1 MKPLYLSL
9 LIAFLLS
16 ISASGQKKREI
27 KEKFYEAEMNVLY
40 EEYNEAL
47 PGYLDLLKIFP
58 ENDNYRYR
66 IGQCYLNTPGQ
77 KDKAIEYLEKA
88 ILNTDEK
95 YKEGSFRETQA
106 PVDAYYFLANAYRVN
121 KQLDK
126 ALETY
131 SIFKELLNPKVYNS
145 DVVDKQMESC
155 LNAKKLQQNP
165 LFLKYSNLGEPVNT
179 RFSDYNPVVSGDDT
193 KMVFTRALQFFDGVF
208 FSEKVNGTWSNPI
221 DLTFQLG
228 VDEDLYPCALSWDG
242 TTLYLYK
249 LDNYVGNIYISHF
262 SNGMWSSVEKLN
274 ENINDK
280 YWESHACVT
289 KDENTMYFTSN
300 RKGTFGGLDIY
311 RSVKDSLGE
320 WGPAVNLGPN
330 INTEY
335 NEETPFITEDEQTL
349 FFSSYG
355 HFNTGGYDILYS
367 TLLDSVEWSKP
378 LNMGYPINTPDDD
391 LFYAVVKDGNFA
403 YYSQY
408 TDEGMGERDI
418 FLLEIFSEEH
428 PRKFILSG
436 IVSINDIKWKIDETF
451 RVYVVIYPAG
461 DTIAVVKPNLETG
474 EYFVEVIAGDYEL
487 VFSGTN
493 LEKTSELIS
502 MSANQE
508 NDKIQIPT
516 VELIPLDLIA
526 DFEVPDTSFIVTDN
540 EPLILQ
546 LETEN
551 NSRLIVQYFQDSLL
565 QKADTFYIVDTL
577 FAYKAIP
584 LVGDNKLIF
593 TLTDQFGNETT
604 KETEISFNPPIEK
617 PVADLV
623 SQSQKEEPSEELIY
637 LLETLRNLAKSD
649 DLIAVLENINLKD
662 QEIGTSEELF
672 EYLAKQSIS
681 KNELEEMVTIGA
693 NDGIIKIEDFRNFV
707 AVNTEKDMS
716 NIIHEV
722 DLQKENIRTPDELMQ
737 YLTEKAG
744 ISSTFTEEEV
754 KSIFIIDDLHNRDLL
769 IAFKESLAK
778 YAYGDLKEI
787 LDTLQ
792 VPGPEIQTSSQLFEY
807 LFKQVEQKNIKEKD
821 FQLLLYSIALNGNPE
836 IKNLY
841 NKLLIESDGELK
853 SFLQT
858 LNTEEMKITN
868 AGDFK
873 TRNARRR
880 LAWGLSLV
888 LVVSIF
894 FYIKRRKKHKE

>member
-1 MKPLYLSL
+1 MRSLYLGL
-9 LIAFLLS
+9 LITFLLS
-16 ISASGQKKREI
+16 ISASGQKKREL
-27 KEKFYEAEMNVLY
+27 KEKFFEAEMNILY

-47 PGYLDLLKIFP
+47 PGYLDLLKIYP

-77 KDKAIEYLEKA
+77 KDKAIKYLEKA

-126 ALETY
+126 ALEIY
-131 SIFKELLNPKVYNS
+131 SIFKELLDPKVYNS
-145 DVVDKQMESC
+145 DIVNKQIESC

-165 LFLKYSNLGEPVNT
+165 LFLKYNNLGDPVNT
-179 RFSDYNPVVSGDDT
+179 RFSDYNPVVSGDGT
-193 KMVFTRALQFFDGVF
+193 KMVYTQALQFFDGVF
-208 FSEKVNGTWSNPI
+208 FSEKVNGTWSMPM

-262 SNGMWSSVEKLN
+262 SDGIWSSVEKLN

-300 RKGTFGGLDIY
+300 REKGTFFGGLDIY
-311 RSVKDSLGE
+311 KSVKDSIGE

-335 NEETPFITEDEQTL
+335 NEETPFITEDGQTL

-367 TLLDSVEWSKP
+367 TKLDSGEWSKP

-391 LFYAVVKDGNFA
+391 LFYAPLGNGDFA

-408 TDEGMGERDI
+408 SNEGMGERDI

-428 PRKFILSG
+428 PRKFMLSG
-436 IVSINDIKWKIDETF
+436 IVSIKDIRWKIDETF
-451 RVYVVIYPAG
+451 RVYVIGYPAG
-461 DTIAVVKPNLETG
+461 DTIAVIKPNLETG
-474 EYFVEVIAGDYEL
+474 EYYVEVIAGDYEL
-487 VFSGTN
+487 IFSGTN

-508 NDKIQIPT
+508 NDSIQIPS
-516 VELIPLDLIA
+516 VELIPLDIIA
-526 DFEVPDTSFIVTDN
+526 DFEIPDTSFAVTDN
-540 EPLILQ
+540 QPLILE

-565 QKADTFYIVDTL
+565 QKVDTFYIIDTL
-577 FAYKAIP
+577 FAYQAIP
-584 LVGDNKLIF
+584 LEGDNKLKF

-604 KETEISFNPPIEK
+604 KETEISFNPPVEK
-617 PVADLV
+617 PVAELV
-623 SQSQKEEPSEELIY
+623 LQNQKEEPSEEPID
-637 LLETLRNLAKSD
+637 LRE
-649 DLIAVLENINLKD
+649 ENI
-662 QEIGTSEELF
+662 S
-672 EYLAKQSIS
+672 
-681 KNELEEMVTIGA
+681 
-693 NDGIIKIEDFRNFV
+693 
-707 AVNTEKDMS
+707 
-716 NIIHEV
+716 
-722 DLQKENIRTPDELMQ
+722 TPDKLMQ
-737 YLTEKAG
+737 PLTEKAD
-744 ISSTFTEEEV
+744 SS
-754 KSIFIIDDLHNRDLL
+754 SLIIINDLHNRDLL

-778 YAYGDLKEI
+778 YAYGDLKKV
-787 LDTLQ
+787 LDTLRI
-792 VPGPEIQTSSQLFEY
+792 PGPEIQTSSQLFEY
-807 LFKQVEQKNIKEKD
+807 LSKQVEQNNIKEKD
-821 FQLLLYSIALNGNPE
+821 FQQLFYSTALNDDPE
-836 IKNLY
+836 LKNLY
-841 NKLLIESDGELK
+841 DKLLIESDGELK
-853 SFLQT
+853 LFLQT
-858 LNTEEMKITN
+858 LNTEEMKLAN
-868 AGDFK
+868 ADDLK
-873 TRNARRR
+873 NRKVRR
-880 LAWGLSLV
+880 LIVLGISLV
-888 LVVSIF
+888 LLTFIF
-894 FYIKRRKKHKE
+894 IYFKRQKKQKE

>member
-1 MKPLYLSL
+1 MRSLYLGL
-9 LIAFLLS
+9 LITFLLS
-16 ISASGQKKREI
+16 ISASGQKKREL
-27 KEKFYEAEMNVLY
+27 KEKFFEAEMNILY

-47 PGYLDLLKIFP
+47 PGYLDLLKIYP

-77 KDKAIEYLEKA
+77 KDKAIKYLEKA

-126 ALETY
+126 ALEIY
-131 SIFKELLNPKVYNS
+131 SIFKELLDPKVYNS
-145 DVVDKQMESC
+145 DIVNKQIESC

-165 LFLKYSNLGEPVNT
+165 LFLKYNNLGDPVNT
-179 RFSDYNPVVSGDDT
+179 RFSDYNPVVSGDGT
-193 KMVFTRALQFFDGVF
+193 KMVYTQALQFFDGVF
-208 FSEKVNGTWSNPI
+208 FSEKVNGTWSMPM

-262 SNGMWSSVEKLN
+262 SDGIWSSVEKLN

-300 RKGTFGGLDIY
+300 REKGTFFGGLDIY
-311 RSVKDSLGE
+311 KSVKDSIGE

-335 NEETPFITEDEQTL
+335 NEETPFITEDGQTL

-367 TLLDSVEWSKP
+367 TKLDSGEWSKP

-391 LFYAVVKDGNFA
+391 LFYAPLGNGDFA

-408 TDEGMGERDI
+408 SNEGMGERDI

-428 PRKFILSG
+428 PRKFMLSG
-436 IVSINDIKWKIDETF
+436 IVSIKDIRWKIDETF
-451 RVYVVIYPAG
+451 RVYVIGYPAG
-461 DTIAVVKPNLETG
+461 DTIAVIKPNLETG
-474 EYFVEVIAGDYEL
+474 EYYVEVIAGDYEL
-487 VFSGTN
+487 IFSGTN

-508 NDKIQIPT
+508 NDSIQIPS
-516 VELIPLDLIA
+516 VELIPLDIIA
-526 DFEVPDTSFIVTDN
+526 DFEIPDTSFAVTDN
-540 EPLILQ
+540 QPLILE

-565 QKADTFYIVDTL
+565 QKVDTFYIIDTL
-577 FAYKAIP
+577 FAYQAIP
-584 LVGDNKLIF
+584 LEGDNKLKF

-604 KETEISFNPPIEK
+604 KETEISFNPPVEK
-617 PVADLV
+617 PVAELV
-623 SQSQKEEPSEELIY
+623 LQNQKEEPSEEPID
-637 LLETLRNLAKSD
+637 LRE
-649 DLIAVLENINLKD
+649 ENI
-662 QEIGTSEELF
+662 S
-672 EYLAKQSIS
+672 
-681 KNELEEMVTIGA
+681 
-693 NDGIIKIEDFRNFV
+693 
-707 AVNTEKDMS
+707 
-716 NIIHEV
+716 
-722 DLQKENIRTPDELMQ
+722 TPDKLMQ
-737 YLTEKAG
+737 PLTEKAD
-744 ISSTFTEEEV
+744 SS
-754 KSIFIIDDLHNRDLL
+754 SLIIINDLHNRDLL

-778 YAYGDLKEI
+778 YAYGDLKKI
-787 LDTLQ
+787 LDTIR

-807 LFKQVEQKNIKEKD
+807 LSKQVEQNNIKEKD
-821 FQLLLYSIALNGNPE
+821 FQQLFYSTALNDDPE
-836 IKNLY
+836 LKNLY
-841 NKLLIESDGELK
+841 DKLLIESDGELK
-853 SFLQT
+853 LFLQT
-858 LNTEEMKITN
+858 LNTEEMKLAN
-868 AGDFK
+868 ADDLK
-873 TRNARRR
+873 NRKVRR
-880 LAWGLSLV
+880 LIVLGISLV
-888 LVVSIF
+888 LLTFIF
-894 FYIKRRKKHKE
+894 IYFKRQKKQKE

>member
-1 MKPLYLSL
+1 MKPLFLSI
-9 LIAFLLS
+9 LIAFLLL
-16 ISASGQKKREI
+16 ISASGQNKREI
-27 KEKFYEAEMNVLY
+27 KEKFFEAESYILY

-47 PGYLDLLKIFP
+47 PGYIDLLKNFP

-88 ILNTDEK
+88 ILNTNEK
-95 YKEGSFRETQA
+95 YKEGSFKETQA

-126 ALETY
+126 ALEIY
-131 SIFKELLNPKVYNS
+131 SIFKELLDPKVYNS

-165 LFLKYSNLGEPVNT
+165 LFLKYKNLGDPVNT
-179 RFSDYNPVVSGDDT
+179 RFSDYNPVVSGDGT
-193 KMVFTRALQFFDGVF
+193 KMVYTQARQFFDGVF
-208 FSEKVNGTWSNPI
+208 FTEKVNGTWSMPM

-228 VDEDLYPCALSWDG
+228 VDQDLYPCALSWDG

-249 LDNYVGNIYISHF
+249 NDDYVGNIYISHY
-262 SNGMWSSVEKLN
+262 SDGIWSPVEKLN

-289 KDENTMYFTSN
+289 KDENTMFFTSN

-311 RSVKDSLGE
+311 RSVKDSIGE

-355 HFNTGGYDILYS
+355 HYNTGGYDILYS
-367 TLLDSVEWSKP
+367 TLLDSSEWSKP

-391 LFYAVVKDGNFA
+391 LFYVPAKDGNFA
-403 YYSQY
+403 YYSQF
-408 TDEGMGERDI
+408 TNEGMGERDI

-428 PRKFILSG
+428 PRKFMLSG
-436 IVSINDIKWKIDETF
+436 IVSIKDIKWKIDETF
-451 RVYVVIYPAG
+451 RVYIVSYPAG

-474 EYFVEVIAGDYEL
+474 EYFIELIAGDYEL

-493 LEKTSELIS
+493 LEKTSEFIS

-508 NDKIQIPT
+508 NDRIQIPS
-516 VELIPLDLIA
+516 VELIPLHLIA
-526 DFEVPDTSFIVTDN
+526 DFVMPDTSFAITDN

-565 QKADTFYIVDTL
+565 QKADTIYITDTL
-577 FAYKAIP
+577 FAYRAIP
-584 LVGDNKLIF
+584 LEGDNKLIF

-604 KETEISFNPPIEK
+604 KETEISFNPPVEK

-623 SQSQKEEPSEELIY
+623 SQSQKEEPSEELI
-637 LLETLRNLAKSD
+637 
-649 DLIAVLENINLKD
+649 DLP
-662 QEIGTSEELF
+662 
-672 EYLAKQSIS
+672 
-681 KNELEEMVTIGA
+681 
-693 NDGIIKIEDFRNFV
+693 
-707 AVNTEKDMS
+707 
-716 NIIHEV
+716 
-722 DLQKENIRTPDELMQ
+722 KENISTPDELIHH
-737 YLTEKAG
+737 LTEKAD
-744 ISSTFTEEEV
+744 SSSLSFT
-754 KSIFIIDDLHNRDLL
+754 DNLHNRDLL

-778 YAYGDLKEI
+778 YAYGDLKKI

-792 VPGPEIQTSSQLFEY
+792 VPSPEIQTSSQLFEY
-807 LFKQVEQKNIKEKD
+807 LSKQVEQKNIKEKD
-821 FQLLLYSIALNGNPE
+821 FQLLLYSITLNGNPE
-836 IKNLY
+836 IKTLY

-858 LNTEEMKITN
+858 LNTEEMKLTN
-868 AGDFK
+868 ADDLIEYLLQKSSTEKFTREDVVNMITKIVSGSQLDEEKITGYISSTKEK
-873 TRNARRR
+873 TRNVRRR
-880 LAWGLSLV
+880 IAWGLSLV
-888 LVVSIF
+888 LVVIIF
-894 FYIKRRKKHKE
+894 FYIKRKKKHKE

>member
-1 MKPLYLSL
+1 MRPLYLSL

-16 ISASGQKKREI
+16 ISASGQKKREM
-27 KEKFYEAEMNVLY
+27 KEKFFEAEMNVLF

-47 PGYLDLLKIFP
+47 PGYLDLLIIYP

-88 ILNTDEK
+88 ILNTDER

-121 KQLDK
+121 QQLDK
-126 ALETY
+126 ALEVY
-131 SIFKELLNPKVYNS
+131 SIFKELLDPKVYNS
-145 DVVDKQMESC
+145 DVVNKQMESC

-165 LFLKYSNLGEPVNT
+165 LFLKYTNLGDPVNT
-179 RFSDYNPVVSGDDT
+179 RFSDYNPVVSGDGT
-193 KMVFTRALQFFDGVF
+193 KMVYTRALQFFDGVF
-208 FSEKVNGTWSNPI
+208 FSEKVNDTWSNPI

-249 LDNYVGNIYISHF
+249 LDNYVGNIYISHY
-262 SNGMWSSVEKLN
+262 SDGIWSPVEKLN

-300 RKGTFGGLDIY
+300 REKGTFFGGLDIY
-311 RSVKDSLGE
+311 KSVKDTLGE

-335 NEETPFITEDEQTL
+335 NEETPFITKDGQTL

-391 LFYAVVKDGNFA
+391 VFYAPTEDGNFA
-403 YYSQY
+403 YYSQF
-408 TDEGMGERDI
+408 TNEGIGERDI

-428 PRKFILSG
+428 PRKFTLSG
-436 IVSINDIKWKIDETF
+436 MVSIKDIKWKMDESF
-451 RVYVVIYPAG
+451 RVYVVSRPAG

-474 EYFVEVIAGDYEL
+474 EYFVEVIAGNYEL
-487 VFSGTN
+487 VFSGIN
-493 LEKTSELIS
+493 LEETRELIS

-508 NDKIQIPT
+508 NDKIQIPS
-516 VELIPLDLIA
+516 VELIPMDLIA
-526 DFEVPDTSFIVTDN
+526 DFEVPDTSFVITDR

-551 NSRLIVQYFQDSLL
+551 NSRLIVQYFQDSML
-565 QKADTFYIVDTL
+565 QKADTFYITDTL
-577 FAYKAIP
+577 YAYKAIP
-584 LVGDNKLIF
+584 LEGDNKLKF
-593 TLTDQFGNETT
+593 TLTDQFGNETI
-604 KETEISFNPPIEK
+604 KETEISFNPPVEK

-623 SQSQKEEPSEELIY
+623 LQSQKEEPSDELIQPI
-637 LLETLRNLAKSD
+637 TKKTDSSS
-649 DLIAVLENINLKD
+649 V
-662 QEIGTSEELF
+662 F
-672 EYLAKQSIS
+672 
-681 KNELEEMVTIGA
+681 VT
-693 NDGIIKIEDFRNFV
+693 K
-707 AVNTEKDMS
+707 T
-716 NIIHEV
+716 
-722 DLQKENIRTPDELMQ
+722 
-737 YLTEKAG
+737 
-744 ISSTFTEEEV
+744 
-754 KSIFIIDDLHNRDLL
+754 LHNRDML

-778 YAYGDLKEI
+778 YAYGSLKEI

-807 LFKQVEQKNIKEKD
+807 LSKQKD
-821 FQLLLYSIALNGNPE
+821 FQLLLHSIALNGNPE

-858 LNTEEMKITN
+858 LNTEEMKISN
-868 AGDFK
+868 AGDLIEYLLQKSSTEKFTREDVVNMITKIITGSQLDEEKITTYISSAKEK
-873 TRNARRR
+873 TRNTRRR
-880 LAWGLSLV
+880 IAWGLSLV
-888 LVVSIF
+888 LVAVII
-894 FYIKRRKKHKE
+894 FYIQRKKKKKE